1 MIYELR
7 EYTPC
12 PGKLPFLNK
21 RFEEHT
27 VGLFK
32 KHGMGVVGFWTEE
45 IGDAGVLVYMLSYE
59 NLAAR
64 EKCWTSFQG
73 DADWQRIRSQ
83 TEQENGP
90 IVASIR
96 SRILRPTA
104 YSDMK

>member
-21 RFEEHT
+21 RFQEHT
-27 VGLFK
+27 VDLFK

-45 IGDAGVLVYMLSYE
+45 IGNAGTLVYLLSFQD
-59 NLAAR
+59 LGDR
-64 EKCWTSFQG
+64 ERCWTSFQG
-73 DADWQRIRSQ
+73 DADWQRIRGQS
-83 TEQENGP
+83 EQENGP
-90 IVASIR
+90 IVASIK

-104 YSDMK
+104 YSAMQ

>member
-21 RFEEHT
+21 RFQEHT
-27 VGLFK
+27 VDLFK

-73 DADWQRIRSQ
+73 DTDWQRIRSQ

-104 YSDMK
+104 YSAMQ